1 MKKSYLFLPLIV
13 VSLAGCQPTTTDTTS
28 GLGAL
33 LSIEL
38 ASGLKESYVQYEIVE
53 QNMVTI
59 LAEYENG
66 NETITGEQLAFEP
79 AILDTS
85 VIGNFDVTISY
96 ETASFQWDYE
106 VFENTGIE
114 GIETPDSI
122 KDYNNNIKEQNES
135 NKRKEFMD
143 REQGYLVGDDNPF
156 IFIPTIYTYIDDEEL
171 YVNGYH
177 SKSIVEEKRGSEWV
191 RLSSEGELTEI
202 VAIDEYASS
211 YDFTEAA
218 IGKSYRLTVRPAAT
232 QYALGE
238 QFVVSF
244 EFTICDGFNVYNQD
258 DLSHFDNV
266 NSLWN
271 SYRAEKGIIAQNIDG
286 IILHN
291 DIKIKA
297 SNIPQGFFYSE
308 GDSEISTGDG
318 DYSRVIGSL
327 RDNVD
332 LYHRDIAVD
341 ENFVFNGNYFTLN
354 YSSLPYVVRDSG
366 RIDAEPGLVISHT
379 TLIKAGY
386 NQTGDDLGD
395 YTMKNLRVIGNAN
408 RTEAGEKSGGAIFT
422 KLLSVDST
430 IYNLIGTQCF
440 TFILTELSGPHA
452 IIEKTRGYDSFS
464 SMLYNWGTS
473 DLQIKDS
480 EFIGA
485 GGPIIIADHV
495 GANKTDGSGGNPS
508 GTTFTNTIMESIVT
522 GGENWFRLVKA
533 DAAIPTITSLGENVF
548 TKYGNNSITKL
559 IKIDDTYVSHFNLI
573 GVIKDGLASEP
584 SASKI
589 RGRMQIDDGVALD
602 FNGDF
607 MSTADLYQYPPAM
620 PRFESSNGDRALYN
634 GTFMVNL
641 MNQPLDENPQENYF
655 NGPYLNMYVSIGTT
669 SPTDYSKGFMGL
681 IFGLQDR

>member
-53 QNMVTI
+53 QNMITI
-59 LAEYENG
+59 LADYENG
-66 NETITGEQLAFEP
+66 SETITGEQLAFEP
-79 AILDTS
+79 TVLDTS
-85 VIGNFDVTISY
+85 VIGNFIVTISY
-96 ETASFQWDYE
+96 ETASFQWNYE

-177 SKSIVEEKRGSEWV
+177 SKSIIEEKRGSEWV
-191 RLSSEGELTEI
+191 RLSSEGDLAEI

-308 GDSEISTGDG
+308 GDSEVSTGDA
-318 DYSRVIGSL
+318 DYDRVIGSL

-332 LYHRDIAVD
+332 LYHRDVAVD
-341 ENFVFNGNYFTLN
+341 ESFVFNGNYFTLN
-354 YSSLPYVVRDSG
+354 YSSLPYVVRESG
-366 RIDAEPGLVISHT
+366 RIDSEPGSVISHA

-386 NQTGDDLGD
+386 AQTGEDLGD
-395 YTMKNLRVIGNAN
+395 YTMRNLRVIGNAN
-408 RTEAGEKSGGAIFT
+408 RTEAGAKSGGAIFT
-422 KLLSVDST
+422 KLLSVDSH

-440 TFILTELSGPHA
+440 TFILTELSGPNA

-464 SMLYNWGTS
+464 SMLYNWGT
-473 DLQIKDS
+473 DNLQIIDS

-495 GANKTDGSGGNPS
+495 GPEEDGTGGNPS
-508 GTTFTNTIMESIVT
+508 HTTFTNTVAESIVT
-522 GGENWFRLVKA
+522 GNENWFRLVHA
-533 DAAIPTITSLGENVF
+533 DAALPSILGFGEQVLPN
-548 TKYGNNSITKL
+548 YGTNSITQL
-559 IKIDDTYVSHFNLI
+559 ININGTDIPHFNMI
-573 GVIKDGLASEP
+573 GVVKDGGASEP
-584 SASKI
+584 SSTKI
-589 RGRMQIDDGVALD
+589 SGSMTIDDGAALD
-602 FNGDF
+602 FNGTF
-607 MSTADLYQYPPAM
+607 MTNSAPYPPAM
-620 PRFESSNGDRALYN
+620 PRFESSDGQQALFD
-634 GTFMVNL
+634 GEKLVG
-641 MNQPLDENPQENYF
+641 LDNNPITPYVYSQTNYF
-655 NGPYLNMYVSIGTT
+655 TGPYLNMYVSIGA
-669 SPTDYSKGFMGL
+669 SPTDYTAGYMGL
-681 IFGLQDR
+681 VFGLQER

>member
-13 VSLAGCQPTTTDTTS
+13 VSLAGCQPATTDTTS

-53 QNMVTI
+53 QNMITI
-59 LAEYENG
+59 LADYENG
-66 NETITGEQLAFEP
+66 SETITGEQLAFEP

-191 RLSSEGELTEI
+191 RLSSEGELLEI
-202 VAIDEYASS
+202 VTIDEYASS

-308 GDSEISTGDG
+308 GDSEVSTGDA
-318 DYSRVIGSL
+318 DYDRVIGSL

-332 LYHRDIAVD
+332 LYHRDVAVD
-341 ENFVFNGNYFTLN
+341 ESFVFNGNYFTLN
-354 YSSLPYVVRDSG
+354 YSSLPYVVRESG
-366 RIDAEPGLVISHT
+366 RIDSEPGSVISHA

-386 NQTGDDLGD
+386 NRTGEDLGN

-422 KLLSVDST
+422 KLTSVDSL

-440 TFILTELSGPHA
+440 TFILTELSGPNA
-452 IIEKTRGYDSFS
+452 TIEKTRGYDSFS
-464 SMLYNWGTS
+464 STLYNWGTNN
-473 DLQIKDS
+473 LRIIDS

-485 GGPIIIADHV
+485 GGPIIITDHV
-495 GANKTDGSGGNPS
+495 NPDANGDGGSQPH
-508 GTTFTNTIMESIVT
+508 TLVQNTIMESFVS
-522 GGENWFRLVKA
+522 GNENWFKLVSATAAVPGIIGLGQNLLPAYGTNTITKMININGTDVPHFNMVGLVK
-533 DAAIPTITSLGENVF
+533 DGSAAAPTS
-548 TKYGNNSITKL
+548 TKINGT
-559 IKIDDTYVSHFNLI
+559 F
-573 GVIKDGLASEP
+573 
-584 SASKI
+584 
-589 RGRMQIDDGVALD
+589 QIDDGVALD
-602 FNGDF
+602 FSGAF
-607 MSTADLYQYPPAM
+607 MSAVAPYFPVDA
-620 PRFESSNGDRALYN
+620 PRFQSSGGQAALFDGKKLVD
-634 GTFMVNL
+634 GTNTPITPYADT
-641 MNQPLDENPQENYF
+641 QTNYF
-655 NGPYLNMYVSIGTT
+655 TGDYMNLYYNIGAG
-669 SPTDYSKGFMGL
+669 DGFMGMV
-681 IFGLQDR
+681 FGLVDSAA

>member
-53 QNMVTI
+53 QNMITI
-59 LAEYENG
+59 LADYENG
-66 NETITGEQLAFEP
+66 SETITGEQLAFEP

-177 SKSIVEEKRGSEWV
+177 SKSIIEEKRGSEWV
-191 RLSSEGELTEI
+191 RLSSEGDLAEI

-271 SYRAEKGIIAQNIDG
+271 SYRTEKGIVAQNIDG

-291 DIKIKA
+291 DIKIKT

-308 GDSEISTGDG
+308 GDSEVSTGDA
-318 DYSRVIGSL
+318 DYDRVIGSL

-332 LYHRDIAVD
+332 LYHRDVAVD
-341 ENFVFNGNYFTLN
+341 ESFVFNGNYFTLN
-354 YSSLPYVVRDSG
+354 YSSLPYVVRESG
-366 RIDAEPGLVISHT
+366 RIDSEPGSVISHA

-386 NQTGDDLGD
+386 NRTGEDLGN

-422 KLLSVDST
+422 KLTSVDSL

-440 TFILTELSGPHA
+440 TFILTELSGPNA
-452 IIEKTRGYDSFS
+452 TIEKTRGYDSFS
-464 SMLYNWGTS
+464 STLYNWGTNN
-473 DLQIKDS
+473 LRIIDS

-485 GGPIIIADHV
+485 GGPIIITDHV
-495 GANKTDGSGGNPS
+495 NPDANGDGGSQPH
-508 GTTFTNTIMESIVT
+508 TLVQNTIMESFVS
-522 GGENWFRLVKA
+522 GNENWFKLVSATAAVPGIIGLGQNLLPVYGTNTITKMININGTDVPHFNMVGLVK
-533 DAAIPTITSLGENVF
+533 DGSAAAPTS
-548 TKYGNNSITKL
+548 TKINGT
-559 IKIDDTYVSHFNLI
+559 F
-573 GVIKDGLASEP
+573 
-584 SASKI
+584 
-589 RGRMQIDDGVALD
+589 QIDDGVALD
-602 FNGDF
+602 FSGAF
-607 MSTADLYQYPPAM
+607 MSAVAPYFPVDA
-620 PRFESSNGDRALYN
+620 PRFQSSGGQAALFDGEKLVD
-634 GTFMVNL
+634 GTNTPITPYAYT
-641 MNQPLDENPQENYF
+641 QTNYF
-655 NGPYLNMYVSIGTT
+655 TGDYMNLYYNIGAG
-669 SPTDYSKGFMGL
+669 DGFMGMV
-681 IFGLQDR
+681 FGLVDSAA

>member
-53 QNMVTI
+53 QNMITI
-59 LAEYENG
+59 LADYENG
-66 NETITGEQLAFEP
+66 SETITGEQLAFEP

-177 SKSIVEEKRGSEWV
+177 SKSIIEEKRVSEWV
-191 RLSSEGELTEI
+191 RLSSEGDLAEI

-308 GDSEISTGDG
+308 GDSEVSTGDA
-318 DYSRVIGSL
+318 DYDRVIGSL

-332 LYHRDIAVD
+332 LYHRDVAVD
-341 ENFVFNGNYFTLN
+341 ESFVFNGNYFTLN
-354 YSSLPYVVRDSG
+354 YSSLPYVVRESG
-366 RIDAEPGLVISHT
+366 RIDSEPGSVISHA

-386 NQTGDDLGD
+386 NRTGEDLGN

-422 KLLSVDST
+422 KLTSVDSL

-440 TFILTELSGPHA
+440 TFILTELSGPNA
-452 IIEKTRGYDSFS
+452 TIEKTRGYDSFS
-464 SMLYNWGTS
+464 STLYNWGTNN
-473 DLQIKDS
+473 LRIIDS

-485 GGPIIIADHV
+485 GGPIIITDHV
-495 GANKTDGSGGNPS
+495 NPDANGDGGSQPH
-508 GTTFTNTIMESIVT
+508 TLVQNTIMESFVS
-522 GGENWFRLVKA
+522 GNENWFKLVSATAAVPGIIGLGQNLLPVYGTNTITKMININGTDVPHFNMVGLVK
-533 DAAIPTITSLGENVF
+533 DGSAAAPTS
-548 TKYGNNSITKL
+548 TKINGT
-559 IKIDDTYVSHFNLI
+559 F
-573 GVIKDGLASEP
+573 
-584 SASKI
+584 
-589 RGRMQIDDGVALD
+589 QIDDGVALD
-602 FNGDF
+602 FSGAF
-607 MSTADLYQYPPAM
+607 MSAVAPYFPVDA
-620 PRFESSNGDRALYN
+620 PRFQSSGGQAALFDGEKLVDRTNTSITPYAY
-634 GTFMVNL
+634 T
-641 MNQPLDENPQENYF
+641 QTNYF
-655 NGPYLNMYVSIGTT
+655 TGDYMNLYYNIGAG
-669 SPTDYSKGFMGL
+669 DGFMGMV
-681 IFGLQDR
+681 FGLVDSAA